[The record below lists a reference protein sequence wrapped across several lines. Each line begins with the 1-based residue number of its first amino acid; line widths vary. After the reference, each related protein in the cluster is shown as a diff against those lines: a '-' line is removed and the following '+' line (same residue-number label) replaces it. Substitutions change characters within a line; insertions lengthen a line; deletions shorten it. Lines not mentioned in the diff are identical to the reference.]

1 MPITIT
7 FISLK
12 KAGRCVQCQECHAPK
27 KRAGRGVQCEQCE
40 ALKRRFGVVPR
51 RYRPRFGGTFAAKFC
66 GDFAAHFAASP

>member
-1 MPITIT
+1 MPLIIT

-12 KAGRCVQCQECHAPK
+12 KRRGGAFNVKNVTPQ